1 MTVLEAVGRE
11 ARGTV
16 RFLLMLASLSWG
28 VLLAIPRPSSW
39 RRTVRAEFRR
49 ALRQSLGGGLVAI
62 LFTAILVGL
71 AMVSQALYWLGTA
84 GQEQLIGPV
93 LVTVLGRELTPV
105 LVGLILVGRSGMAAL
120 SELGEL
126 RQSGEVRALEGLGVD
141 PFLYLVLPRAAA
153 FALAAFTAGVL
164 FIGAALISGFVAA
177 SFLSAAQPTLLDF
190 FDTLIGAMNVADFM
204 IFPIK
209 MLLIGLLVATI
220 ASLTALGPRMQAGPT
235 DLLPKGFVRSVLA
248 VMIISV
254 ALSLVV

>member
-11 ARGTV
+11 ARGTAE
-16 RFLLMLASLSWG
+16 FLLMLASLTWG
-28 VLLAIPRPSSW
+28 VLRAIPRPSSW

-49 ALRQSLGGGLVAI
+49 ALRQSLGGGLPAI
-62 LFTAILVGL
+62 LFTAVLVGL

-84 GQEQLIGPV
+84 GQEQLIGQV
-93 LVTVLGRELTPV
+93 LVTVLVRELTPV

-120 SELGEL
+120 SELCDL
-126 RQSGEVRALEGLGVD
+126 RLSGEVRALEGLGVD

-164 FIGAALISGFVAA
+164 FIVAALISGFLAA
-177 SFLSAAQPTLLDF
+177 SFLSGTQPTLLDF
-190 FDTLIGAMNVADFM
+190 LDTLVGAMNVADFLV
-204 IFPIK
+204 FPIK

-220 ASLTALGPRMQAGPT
+220 ACLTALGPRVPGGPT

-248 VMIISV
+248 VMITSV
-254 ALSLVV
+254 TLSLVV